1 MEKPNI
7 PHTRTLNTPASRTH
21 ETRKRSKR
29 MPNVRR
35 SLTIT
40 EENDLKVQNRRG
52 TFLALKPTAVDMDY
66 TTMVNLL
73 IELGDKVFSST
84 IGTDQVILN
93 QYDIIIILQKYIRYL
108 NTTLKTEALV
118 DQLQDAIW
126 NRLAGEKG

>member
-1 MEKPNI
+1 
-7 PHTRTLNTPASRTH
+7 
-21 ETRKRSKR
+21 